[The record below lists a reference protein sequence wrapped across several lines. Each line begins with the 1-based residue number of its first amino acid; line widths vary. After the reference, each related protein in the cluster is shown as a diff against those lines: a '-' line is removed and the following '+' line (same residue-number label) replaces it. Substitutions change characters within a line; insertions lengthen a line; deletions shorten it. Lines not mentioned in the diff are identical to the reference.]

1 VTLLVVGGLILLEQ
15 ELLAVR
21 NWSEL
26 SRARSLGLLD
36 PAFLRP
42 LWIHLV
48 DALIL
53 AVPAY
58 GGVMLAGIV
67 IGSRGHRRL
76 FAMPAALVVLLPVI
90 GAPHQPLPLG
100 YGWNLTCAVSCP
112 DAWFANPWLGASLD
126 LAVVLAPAFVL
137 SRGVAPHRWPG
148 PGDAAAFAAVG
159 LAIGVAIL
167 VDRTALVVTGDNPN
181 VPVFVAASAFG
192 IAAGMRRP
200 WWPWA
205 HIVAVAGLS
214 TALTSLV
221 LIVADPFNPLALSVW
236 GSSVVFTLEDAAPY
250 VICVLVVSCWEPLA
264 HLTRRAIE
272 TPISLVVAVNAM
284 NLVDAVLTEV
294 AIRSGG
300 AVELNPV
307 VRVGGI
313 PLKLALVGVVTWLLY
328 RRRPRALLLPAVVLA
343 WVVCY
348 HLSGIIVNR

>member
-1 VTLLVVGGLILLEQ
+1 LILLVQ

-36 PAFLRP
+36 PRFLRP
-42 LWIHLV
+42 LWIQLV
-48 DALIL
+48 DALVL
-53 AVPAY
+53 TLPTY

-67 IGSRGHRRL
+67 IASRGHRRL
-76 FAMPAALVVLLPVI
+76 FALPAALIVFLPVI
-90 GAPHQPLPLG
+90 GAPHQPLPIG
-100 YGWNLTCAVSCP
+100 YEWNLICAVSCP
-112 DAWFANPWLGASLD
+112 GAWFSNPWFGASLD

-137 SRGVAPHRWPG
+137 SRGIAPHRWPG
-148 PGDAAAFAAVG
+148 PGDAAAFTAVG
-159 LAIGVAIL
+159 LAIGLAIL

-205 HIVAVAGLS
+205 HILAVAALA
-214 TALTSLV
+214 TAITSLF
-221 LIVADPFNPLALSVW
+221 LIVADPVNPLALSMW

-250 VICVLVVSCWEPLA
+250 IICVLVVTCWEPLA
-264 HLTRRAIE
+264 HLTRRALG
-272 TPISLVVAVNAM
+272 TPIALVVAVNAL
-284 NLVDAVLTEV
+284 NLVDAVLTAV

-300 AVELNPV
+300 AFELNPI

-313 PLKLALVGVVTWLLY
+313 PLKLTLVGVLTWLLY
-328 RRRPRALLLPAVVLA
+328 RKRPRALLVPAVVLA